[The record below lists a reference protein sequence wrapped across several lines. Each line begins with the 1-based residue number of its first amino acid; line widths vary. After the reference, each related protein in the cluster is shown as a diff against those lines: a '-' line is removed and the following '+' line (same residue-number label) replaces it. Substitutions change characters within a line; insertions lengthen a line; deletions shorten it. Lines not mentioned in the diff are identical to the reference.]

1 MEITVL
7 DADRRAAW
15 RALLVAHAGLMRRL
29 ERLHADHGLMPLEWY
44 DVLVHLAEAPQ
55 ERLRLS
61 ALADAVL
68 LSRSGLTRLVTRM
81 VEVGW
86 VRREVCPSDRRGAY
100 AVLTEAGRRA
110 LEAAAPTHL
119 AGIQE
124 FFGDRLTPMEA
135 GQLYGILTRFR

>member
-1 MEITVL
+1 MEAPVL

-15 RALLVAHAGLMRRL
+15 RALLCAHAGLLRRL
-29 ERLHADHGLMPLEWY
+29 ERLHAERDLMPLEWY
-44 DVLVHLAEAPQ
+44 DVLVHLAEAPEQ
-55 ERLRLS
+55 RLRLN

-68 LSRSGLTRLVTRM
+68 LSRSGMTRLVGRL
-81 VEVGW
+81 VEAGL

-100 AVLTEAGRRA
+100 AVLTEAGRQA

-124 FFGDRLTPMEA
+124 FFGCHLSPAESV
-135 GQLYGILTRFR
+135 QLLGLLTRFR